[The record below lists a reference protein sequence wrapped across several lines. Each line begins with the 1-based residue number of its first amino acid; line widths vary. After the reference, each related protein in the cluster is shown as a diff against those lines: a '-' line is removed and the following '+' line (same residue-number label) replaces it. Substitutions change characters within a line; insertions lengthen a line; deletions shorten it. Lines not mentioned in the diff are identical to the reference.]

1 MSILD
6 TPIIAFTSEQRAD
19 VLRVGEITAQLDRL
33 VMPALVAGDVMHG
46 MRLQKVA
53 RLARAAIQARV
64 EEAGHV

>member
-33 VMPALVAGDVMHG
+33 VMPALVAGDVMRG

-53 RLARAAIQARV
+53 RLARDVVRAWV
-64 EEAGHV
+64 GEVGHV